1 MLHALSLTRQ
11 DDDPR
16 SMLLRPLLA
25 RQLARPSGLAGL
37 LMRRVLNKVNARVNR
52 TALDLLELRPDD
64 RLLDIGFGGGLVLR
78 EALNRLPEGFV
89 AGIEISEPMLKLAR
103 RKFQRE
109 LRAGRLALEEGN
121 VSSIPFP
128 DASFSHVTAV
138 NTLHFWPD
146 PAGGLREALRVLKPG
161 GRIVIVLRPKEYLDR
176 IRFTSY
182 GFTAYDDQ
190 RLRELL
196 EGAGFGDTRVESR
209 EDGRMGM
216 QLALATRPRE

>member
-52 TALDLLELRPDD
+52 TALDLLELRRDD

-103 RKFQRE
+103 RKFHRE

-196 EGAGFGDTRVESR
+196 VGAGFGDTRVESR